1 MRGET
6 AEETKRE
13 GPPVRF
19 RGEELRLRKAVDEE
33 GTSAHPVGADEAWRR
48 FGPFLERTGVT
59 RVSDIT
65 HLDRIGIPVFNVL
78 RPSVDGYTAAHGKGF
93 TKTAARLSAAG
104 ESLERWYAT
113 RVSIPSFRGTWNELT
128 AKYPMVPPERLA
140 PTPHSFFHKDLEI
153 PWALGWD
160 IVRQEEVPLPLELI
174 RLSPGGPDSA
184 LLNLDEG
191 LLFQCS
197 SNGLACG
204 AHFLEAVSQ
213 ALLEVV
219 ERDSV
224 TACTMGSRGKGLPGP
239 VFRAALPETVPFPKV
254 QELFEKIRSAD
265 IEFLLCDNGTDVRV
279 PTWNCYLFDM
289 EDAEGIGGVAHG
301 MGSSLDHE
309 TAMIRAVTEAVQGR
323 CVFLSGVRDIVP
335 SKEFGGFMSG
345 DARLAKKAME
355 SAVGE
360 WLDMSVVKDE
370 PFDTFEED
378 VRETVRRLSIVGLDR
393 VIVYRLSRPDDPVQ
407 AAKVFVPGAEGYIFP
422 YYLPG
427 ERAVAAIRLG
437 LGEGSPLFREEGFS
451 W

>member
-13 GPPVRF
+13 GPPVLF
-19 RGEELRLRKAVDEE
+19 RGEELRLRKAADEE
-33 GTSAHPVGADEAWRR
+33 GTSAHPVGAEEAWER
-48 FGPFLERTGVT
+48 FEPFLKRTGVT

-65 HLDRIGIPVFNVL
+65 QLDRIGIPVFNVL

-93 TKTAARLSAAG
+93 TKNAARLSAAG
-104 ESLERWYAT
+104 ESLERWHAT
-113 RVSIPSFRGTWNELT
+113 RTAIPSIRGTWNELS
-128 AKYPMVPPERLA
+128 AKYAMIPPERMA

-160 IVRQEEVPLPLELI
+160 IARQEEVPLPLELV
-174 RLSPGGPDSA
+174 RLSPGGPDSS
-184 LLNLDEG
+184 LLSLDEG

-197 SNGLACG
+197 SNGLSCG
-204 AHFLEAVSQ
+204 VHFLEAVSQ

-224 TACTMGSRGKGLPGP
+224 TSCTMGSRGKGLPGP
-239 VFRAALPETVPFPKV
+239 VFRAAKSETIPFPRV
-254 QELFEKIRSAD
+254 QELFEKIGSAG
-265 IEFLLCDNGTDVRV
+265 IELLLCDNGTDVGV
-279 PTWNCYLFDM
+279 PTWNCFLFDM
-289 EDAEGIGGVAHG
+289 EDTGGIGGVAHG

-309 TAMIRAVTEAVQGR
+309 TAMIRAITEAVQGR

-345 DARLAKKAME
+345 DARLAKQAME
-355 SAVGE
+355 NGVGE
-360 WLDMSVVKDE
+360 WLDMSGVKDA
-370 PFDTFEED
+370 PFATFEED
-378 VRETVRRLSIVGLDR
+378 VHETMGRLSAVGLDR
-393 VIVYRLSRPDDPVQ
+393 VIVFRLSRPDDPVQ
-407 AAKVFVPGAEGYIFP
+407 ASKVFVPGAEGYIFP
-422 YYLPG
+422 YYQPG

-437 LGEGSPLFREEGFS
+437 LGEGSPLFRKEGFS

>member
-1 MRGET
+1 MGRET
-6 AEETKRE
+6 AGETKRE
-13 GPPVRF
+13 VPPVLF
-19 RGEELRLRKAVDEE
+19 RGEELRLEKIADEE
-33 GTSAHPVGADEAWRR
+33 GTSAHPMRAEEAWAR
-48 FGPFLERTGVT
+48 FDPFLKRTGVT

-113 RVSIPSFRGTWNELT
+113 RTAIPSIRGTWNELSK
-128 AKYPMVPPERLA
+128 KYPMVPPERLA
-140 PTPHSFFHKDLEI
+140 LTPHSFFHKDLEI

-160 IVRQEEVPLPLELI
+160 IARQEEVALPLELV
-174 RLSPGGPDSA
+174 RLSPGGPDSS
-184 LLNLDEG
+184 LLSLDEG

-197 SNGLACG
+197 SNGLSCG
-204 AHFLEAVSQ
+204 VRFLEAVSQ

-224 TACTMGSRGKGLPGP
+224 TSCTMGSRGKGLPGP
-239 VFRAALPETVPFPKV
+239 VFRAAKEETVPFPKV
-254 QELFEKIRSAD
+254 RELVDRIRSAG
-265 IEFLLCDNGTDVRV
+265 IEILLCDNGTDVRV
-279 PTWNCYLFDM
+279 PTWNCFLFDM
-289 EDAEGIGGVAHG
+289 EDAGGIGGVAHG
-301 MGSSLDHE
+301 MGSSLDVE

-345 DARLAKKAME
+345 DARLAKEAME

-360 WLDMSVVKDE
+360 WMDMSGVKDA
-370 PFDTFEED
+370 PFATFEED
-378 VRETVRRLSIVGLDR
+378 VRETVRRLSAVGLDR

-407 AAKVFVPGAEGYIFP
+407 AAKVVVPGAEGYIFP

-427 ERAVAAIRLG
+427 ERAVAAIRHG